1 MTHPSAF
8 ELEAFAVGEDSD
20 AVVAHVD
27 ACAACKAYVE
37 KARGLSSR
45 ARGSME
51 KVLGPAQRAEK
62 RRRFVLIVSAAAPL
76 LAAAAA
82 VLLLRAPHADPN
94 VATSPPASAAP
105 PPTMLAQ
112 NDPDTTFKGGLQLA
126 VVRERT
132 GAQDRFVT
140 AVRVR
145 PGDRLR
151 IEVALDRSQAILAG
165 VMGDDGSW
173 VELMPEA
180 VRPAGTHFSEKSVRI
195 DDHRANGT
203 ILVGAPD
210 DVRRARDSKRF
221 EGVRALPIAWE
232 GP

>member
-8 ELEAFAVGEDSD
+8 ELEAFAVGEES
-20 AVVAHVD
+20 ASVVAHVGE
-27 ACAACKAYVE
+27 CEACKAFVA
-37 KARGLSSR
+37 KARGLTPR
-45 ARGSME
+45 FAMDA
-51 KVLGPAQRAEK
+51 VLGEAERVEK
-62 RRRFVLIVSAAAPL
+62 RRRFTLLVSAGAPL

-82 VLLLRAPHADPN
+82 VVLLLRAPHADPTATTAPEAAATTP
-94 VATSPPASAAP
+94 VAI
-105 PPTMLAQ
+105 AQ

-210 DVRRARDSKRF
+210 DVRRARESKRLD
-221 EGVRALPIAWE
+221 GVRALPIAWE